1 MSNEERDHSDQ
12 QYLRLQCYRRRAN
25 RRAADHAKTKLEA
38 LGFSGPPDQ
47 MADSAGEIAAR
58 IAPLREALARA
69 EHESWSIDRML
80 NGWSAGSPRDN
91 ARRVHPNLVP
101 YDNLSDYEKDLDRW
115 QVDQLPEIVALR
127 SQRREKD
134 GGQRG

>member
-1 MSNEERDHSDQ
+1 
-12 QYLRLQCYRRRAN
+12 
-25 RRAADHAKTKLEA
+25 
-38 LGFSGPPDQ
+38 
-47 MADSAGEIAAR
+47 
-58 IAPLREALARA
+58 
-69 EHESWSIDRML
+69 ML